1 MATKRLLSLALAL
14 LLAISLPLSVA
25 AQEYDLVNGDITV
38 SADDSGQY
46 VSQGDIQ
53 NELQTSDTVIS
64 SSSTTDNT
72 ITISTSDGAEA
83 DITIKDLDVST
94 NGETAIDVG
103 SSNATIHVEGKNHID
118 SGTTTS
124 DESLIHVSDGS
135 LNLTSETGGKLELTN
150 QESNGAVIGSDKD
163 EEFSGSITVD
173 GDIDLS
179 AGASLGMGDG
189 AAIGSGAGGDFT
201 GDVTIAGEANV
212 DAIAQDDGAGIGS
225 GSKGEMSGSI
235 TIGSN
240 ADVTAISGNDGA
252 GIGSGDKGE
261 MSGSVEIL
269 DSAAVSAG
277 SADEGAGIGSGYDGD
292 MSETGTV
299 TIRGDANVTAISGDD
314 GAGIGSGSD
323 ANMAGTIEI
332 LDNAIV
338 NAGSDDYGA
347 GIGSGLRGEMSG
359 DITIGGSAQVT
370 ASGDHESAGIG
381 AGAWS
386 DAGDGDGMTGTIMI
400 RDNAQVTANAGREGS
415 AAIGGED
422 DSDMKGIIAILGNAQ
437 VTTGVVNELKAEVKS
452 DGSVSLTVTPKD
464 NEVGNIGGQQN
475 GHSDSN
481 GRFIFSSGVTVNGV
495 KGGDTDGL
503 NDFVNLYQDGE
514 GSNYINLEVSVDE
527 NGAFSAEVK
536 DGTASVRNILYN
548 RSLSVPTEP
557 GHYLVECRIRITGVG
572 IDPDEGPMTVRLKI
586 GELIIPEKEPEKEP
600 EENPPEEPKPEEPK
614 PVGPTQPEKPAAQAS
629 SAALY
634 RVSDQ
639 NGKDVPIHAEKSG
652 TVYTITTAEGQA
664 TLTGNL
670 YGLKV
675 LRSWGVEELVFQAPE
690 GTFTF
695 LLDDLL
701 SRGTDFQCYSLT
713 HDGSAVS
720 FTLDGESIAD
730 ILK

>member
-46 VSQGDIQ
+46 VSQGDTQ

-72 ITISTSDGAEA
+72 ITISTSEGAEA

-103 SSNATIHVEGKNHID
+103 SSNATIHVEGENHID
-118 SGTTTS
+118 SGTTQS
-124 DESLIHVSDGS
+124 DASLIHVSDGS
-135 LNLTSETGGKLELTN
+135 LNLTSETGGELELIN
-150 QESNGAVIGSDKD
+150 QESDGAVIGSDKE
-163 EEFSGSITVD
+163 EEFSGSITID

-179 AGASLGMGDG
+179 AGASLGIGNG
-189 AAIGSGAGGDFT
+189 AAIGSGADGDFT

-235 TIGSN
+235 TI
-240 ADVTAISGNDGA
+240 A
-252 GIGSGDKGE
+252 GDAN
-261 MSGSVEIL
+261 V
-269 DSAAVSAG
+269 AAA

-292 MSETGTV
+292 MSETGSI

-338 NAGSDDYGA
+338 NAGSDDHGA

-386 DAGDGDGMTGTIMI
+386 DDGDGDGMTGTIMI
-400 RDNAQVTANAGREGS
+400 RDNAQVTANAGRESS
-415 AAIGGED
+415 AAIGGEN

-437 VTTGVVNELKAEVKS
+437 VTTGVVNELKAEIDSNGKVA
-452 DGSVSLTVTPKD
+452 LTVTPK
-464 NEVGNIGGQQN
+464 EGEIGNIGGQQN
-475 GHSDSN
+475 GHNAPN

-503 NDFVNLYQDGE
+503 NEFVNLYQDGE

-586 GELIIPEKEPEKEP
+586 GELIIPEKEPEG
-600 EENPPEEPKPEEPK
+600 NPPEEPKPEEPK
-614 PVGPTQPEKPAAQAS
+614 PVGPTQPEKPTAQAS

-639 NGKDVPIHAEKSG
+639 NGKDVPIHAEKRG
-652 TVYTITTAEGQA
+652 TVYTIIAAEAQA

-675 LRSWGVEELVFQAPE
+675 LRSWGVEELVFQTPE

-701 SRGTDFQCYSLT
+701 SRGTDFQCYSLA

-720 FTLDGESIAD
+720 FTLDGGSIAD

>member
-46 VSQGDIQ
+46 VSQGDTQ

-72 ITISTSDGAEA
+72 ITISTSEGAEA

-103 SSNATIHVEGKNHID
+103 SSNATIHVEGENHID
-118 SGTTTS
+118 SGTTQS
-124 DESLIHVSDGS
+124 DASLIHVSDGS
-135 LNLTSETGGKLELTN
+135 LNLTSETGGELELTN
-150 QESNGAVIGSDKD
+150 QESDGAVIGSDKD
-163 EEFSGSITVD
+163 EEFSGSITID

-179 AGASLGMGDG
+179 AGASLGIGNG
-189 AAIGSGAGGDFT
+189 AAIGSGADGDFT

-225 GSKGEMSGSI
+225 GARGEMSGSI
-235 TIGSN
+235 TI
-240 ADVTAISGNDGA
+240 A
-252 GIGSGDKGE
+252 GDAN
-261 MSGSVEIL
+261 V
-269 DSAAVSAG
+269 AAA
-277 SADEGAGIGSGYDGD
+277 SADEGAGIGSGKGGEL
-292 MSETGTV
+292 SETGTV
-299 TIRGDANVTAISGDD
+299 TIRGDANVTAISGND
-314 GAGIGSGSD
+314 GAGIGSGQDNS
-323 ANMAGTIEI
+323 MSGTIEI

-338 NAGSDDYGA
+338 NAGSDDYGS
-347 GIGSGLRGEMSG
+347 GIGSGYRGEMSG
-359 DITIGGSAQVT
+359 SITIGGNAQVT

-381 AGAWS
+381 AGARS
-386 DAGDGDGMTGTIMI
+386 INGSSGGMTGTIMI
-400 RDNAQVTANAGREGS
+400 RDNAQVTANAGRMGS

-437 VTTGVVNELKAEVKS
+437 VTTGVVNELKAEIDSNGKVA
-452 DGSVSLTVTPKD
+452 LTVTPK
-464 NEVGNIGGQQN
+464 EGEIGSIGGQQN
-475 GHSDSN
+475 GHNAPN

-503 NDFVNLYQDGE
+503 NKFVNLYQDGE

-527 NGAFSAEVK
+527 NGAFSAKVK

-586 GELIIPEKEPEKEP
+586 GELIIPEKEPE
-600 EENPPEEPKPEEPK
+600 ENPPEEPKPEEPK
-614 PVGPTQPEKPAAQAS
+614 PVGPTQPEKPTAQAS

-639 NGKDVPIHAEKSG
+639 NGKDVPIHAEKRG
-652 TVYTITTAEGQA
+652 TVYTIIAAEAQA

-675 LRSWGVEELVFQAPE
+675 LRSWGVEELVFQTPE

-701 SRGTDFQCYSLT
+701 SRGTDFQCYSLA

>member
-25 AQEYDLVNGDITV
+25 AQEYDLAQGDITV

-72 ITISTSDGAEA
+72 ITISTSEGAEA

-103 SSNATIHVEGKNHID
+103 SSNATIHVEGENHID
-118 SGTTTS
+118 SGTTQS
-124 DESLIHVSDGS
+124 DASLIHVSDGS
-135 LNLTSETGGKLELTN
+135 LNLTSETGGELELTN
-150 QESNGAVIGSDKD
+150 QESDGAVIGSDKE
-163 EEFSGSITVD
+163 EEFSGSITID

-179 AGASLGMGDG
+179 AGASLGIGNG
-189 AAIGSGAGGDFT
+189 AAIGSGADGDFT
-201 GDVTIAGEANV
+201 GGVTIADEANV

-225 GSKGEMSGSI
+225 GARGEMSGSI
-235 TIGSN
+235 TI
-240 ADVTAISGNDGA
+240 A
-252 GIGSGDKGE
+252 GDAN
-261 MSGSVEIL
+261 V
-269 DSAAVSAG
+269 AAA
-277 SADEGAGIGSGYDGD
+277 SADEGAGIGSGKGGEL
-292 MSETGTV
+292 SETGTV
-299 TIRGDANVTAISGDD
+299 TIRGDANVTAISGND
-314 GAGIGSGSD
+314 GAGIGSGQDNS
-323 ANMAGTIEI
+323 MSGTIEI

-338 NAGSDDYGA
+338 NAGSDDYGS
-347 GIGSGLRGEMSG
+347 GIGSGYRGEMSG
-359 DITIGGSAQVT
+359 SITIGGNAQVT

-381 AGAWS
+381 AGARS
-386 DAGDGDGMTGTIMI
+386 INGSSGGMTGTIMI
-400 RDNAQVTANAGREGS
+400 RDNAQVTANAGRMGS

-437 VTTGVVNELKAEVKS
+437 VTTGVVNELKAEIDSNGKVA
-452 DGSVSLTVTPKD
+452 LTVTPK
-464 NEVGNIGGQQN
+464 EGEIGNIGGQQN
-475 GHSDSN
+475 GHNAPN

-503 NDFVNLYQDGE
+503 NKFVNLYQDGE

-527 NGAFSAEVK
+527 NGGFSAEVK

-586 GELIIPEKEPEKEP
+586 GELIIPEKEPE
-600 EENPPEEPKPEEPK
+600 ENPPEEPKPEEPK
-614 PVGPTQPEKPAAQAS
+614 PVGPTQPEKPTAQAS

-639 NGKDVPIHAEKSG
+639 NGKDVPIHAEKRG
-652 TVYTITTAEGQA
+652 TVYTIIAAEAQA

-675 LRSWGVEELVFQAPE
+675 LRSWGVEELVFQTPE

-701 SRGTDFQCYSLT
+701 SRGTDFQRYSLT

>member
-25 AQEYDLVNGDITV
+25 AQEYDLAQGDITV

-46 VSQGDIQ
+46 VSQGDTQ

-72 ITISTSDGAEA
+72 ITISTSEGAEA
-83 DITIKDLDVST
+83 DITIENLDVST

-103 SSNATIHVEGKNHID
+103 SSNATIHVEGENHID
-118 SGTTTS
+118 SGTTQS
-124 DESLIHVSDGS
+124 DASLIHVSDGS
-135 LNLTSETGGKLELTN
+135 LNLTSETGGELELIN
-150 QESNGAVIGSDKD
+150 QESDGAVIGSDKD
-163 EEFSGSITVD
+163 EEFSGSITID

-179 AGASLGMGDG
+179 AGASLGIGDG

-225 GSKGEMSGSI
+225 GARGEMFGRI

-261 MSGSVEIL
+261 MSGTVEIL

-277 SADEGAGIGSGYDGD
+277 SADEGAGIGSGKGGEL
-292 MSETGTV
+292 SETGTI
-299 TIRGDANVTAISGDD
+299 TIRGDANVTAISGND
-314 GAGIGSGSD
+314 GAGIGSGQDNS
-323 ANMAGTIEI
+323 MSGTIEI

-338 NAGSDDYGA
+338 NAGSDDYGS
-347 GIGSGLRGEMSG
+347 GIGSGYRGEMSG
-359 DITIGGSAQVT
+359 SITIGGNAQVT

-381 AGAWS
+381 AGAQS
-386 DAGDGDGMTGTIMI
+386 INGSSGGMTGTIMI
-400 RDNAQVTANAGREGS
+400 RDNAQVTANAGRKGS
-415 AAIGGED
+415 AAIGGEN

-437 VTTGVVNELKAEVKS
+437 VTTGVVNELKAEIDSNGKVA
-452 DGSVSLTVTPKD
+452 LTVTPK
-464 NEVGNIGGQQN
+464 EGEIGSIGGQQN
-475 GHSDSN
+475 GHNAPN

-503 NDFVNLYQDGE
+503 NEFVNLYQDGE

-557 GHYLVECRIRITGVG
+557 GHYPVECRIRITGVG

-586 GELIIPEKEPEKEP
+586 GELIIPEKEPE
-600 EENPPEEPKPEEPK
+600 ENPPEEPKPEEPK
-614 PVGPTQPEKPAAQAS
+614 PVGPTQPEKPTAQAS

-652 TVYTITTAEGQA
+652 TVYTIIAAEAQA

-675 LRSWGVEELVFQAPE
+675 LRSWGVEELVFQTPE

-701 SRGTDFQCYSLT
+701 SRGTDFQCYSLA

-720 FTLDGESIAD
+720 FTLDGGSIAD

>member
-25 AQEYDLVNGDITV
+25 AQEYDLAQGDITV
-38 SADDSGQY
+38 SANDSGQY
-46 VSQGDIQ
+46 VSQGDTQ

-72 ITISTSDGAEA
+72 ITISTSEGAEA

-103 SSNATIHVEGKNHID
+103 SSNATIHVEGENHID
-118 SGTTTS
+118 SGTTQS
-124 DESLIHVSDGS
+124 DASLIHVSDGS
-135 LNLTSETGGKLELTN
+135 LNLTSETGGELELIN
-150 QESNGAVIGSDKD
+150 QESDGAVIGSDKE
-163 EEFSGSITVD
+163 EEFSGSITID

-179 AGASLGMGDG
+179 AGASLGIGDG

-235 TIGSN
+235 TI
-240 ADVTAISGNDGA
+240 A
-252 GIGSGDKGE
+252 GDAN
-261 MSGSVEIL
+261 V
-269 DSAAVSAG
+269 AAA
-277 SADEGAGIGSGYDGD
+277 SADEGAGIGSGKGGEL
-292 MSETGTV
+292 SETGTV
-299 TIRGDANVTAISGDD
+299 TIRGDANVTAISGND
-314 GAGIGSGSD
+314 GAGIGSGQDNS
-323 ANMAGTIEI
+323 MSGTIEI

-338 NAGSDDYGA
+338 NAGSDDYGS
-347 GIGSGLRGEMSG
+347 GIGSGYRGEMSG
-359 DITIGGSAQVT
+359 SITIGGNAQVT

-381 AGAWS
+381 AGARS
-386 DAGDGDGMTGTIMI
+386 INGSSGGMTGTIMI
-400 RDNAQVTANAGREGS
+400 RDNAQVTANAGRKGS

-437 VTTGVVNELKAEVKS
+437 VTTGVVNELKAEIDSNGKVA
-452 DGSVSLTVTPKD
+452 LTVTPK
-464 NEVGNIGGQQN
+464 EGEIGNIGGQQN
-475 GHSDSN
+475 GHNAPN

-503 NDFVNLYQDGE
+503 NKFVNLYQDGE

-527 NGAFSAEVK
+527 NGGFSAEVK

-614 PVGPTQPEKPAAQAS
+614 PVGPTQPEKPTAQAS

-639 NGKDVPIHAEKSG
+639 NGKNVPIHAEKRG
-652 TVYTITTAEGQA
+652 TVYTIIAAEAQA

-675 LRSWGVEELVFQAPE
+675 LRSWGVKELVFQTPE

-713 HDGSAVS
+713 HDGSEIR

>member
-25 AQEYDLVNGDITV
+25 AQEYDLAQGDITV

-46 VSQGDIQ
+46 VSQGDTQ

-72 ITISTSDGAEA
+72 ITISTSEGAEA

-118 SGTTTS
+118 SGTTQS
-124 DESLIHVSDGS
+124 DASLIHVSDGS
-135 LNLTSETGGKLELTN
+135 LNLTSETGGELELTN
-150 QESNGAVIGSDKD
+150 QESDGAVIGSDKD
-163 EEFSGSITVD
+163 EEFSGSITID

-179 AGASLGMGDG
+179 AGASLGIGNG
-189 AAIGSGAGGDFT
+189 AAIGSGADGDFT

-225 GSKGEMSGSI
+225 GARGEMSGSI
-235 TIGSN
+235 TI
-240 ADVTAISGNDGA
+240 A
-252 GIGSGDKGE
+252 GDAN
-261 MSGSVEIL
+261 V
-269 DSAAVSAG
+269 AAA
-277 SADEGAGIGSGYDGD
+277 SADEGAGIGSGKGGEL
-292 MSETGTV
+292 SETGTV
-299 TIRGDANVTAISGDD
+299 TIRGDANVTAISGND
-314 GAGIGSGSD
+314 GAGIGSGQDNS
-323 ANMAGTIEI
+323 MSGTIEI

-338 NAGSDDYGA
+338 NAGSDDYGS
-347 GIGSGLRGEMSG
+347 GIGSGYRGEMSG
-359 DITIGGSAQVT
+359 SITIGGNAQVT

-381 AGAWS
+381 AGAQS
-386 DAGDGDGMTGTIMI
+386 INGSSGGMTGTIMI
-400 RDNAQVTANAGREGS
+400 RDNAQVTANAGRKGS

-437 VTTGVVNELKAEVKS
+437 VTTGVVNELKAEIDSNGKVA
-452 DGSVSLTVTPKD
+452 LTVTPK
-464 NEVGNIGGQQN
+464 EGEIGNIGGQQN
-475 GHSDSN
+475 GHNAPN

-495 KGGDTDGL
+495 KGDDTDGL
-503 NDFVNLYQDGE
+503 NKFVNLYQDGE

-557 GHYLVECRIRITGVG
+557 GHYPVECRIRITGVG

-600 EENPPEEPKPEEPK
+600 EENPPEEPKPEEP
-614 PVGPTQPEKPAAQAS
+614 TAQAS

-652 TVYTITTAEGQA
+652 TVYTIIAAEAQA

-675 LRSWGVEELVFQAPE
+675 LRSWGVEELVFQTPE

-701 SRGTDFQCYSLT
+701 SRGTDFQRYSLT

>member
-46 VSQGDIQ
+46 VSQGDTQ

-64 SSSTTDNT
+64 SSSPTDNT
-72 ITISTSDGAEA
+72 ITISTSEGAEA

-103 SSNATIHVEGKNHID
+103 SSNATIHVEGENHID
-118 SGTTTS
+118 SGTTQS
-124 DESLIHVSDGS
+124 DASLIHVSDGS
-135 LNLTSETGGKLELTN
+135 LNLTSETGGELELIN
-150 QESNGAVIGSDKD
+150 QESDGAVIGSDKD
-163 EEFSGSITVD
+163 EEFSGSITID

-179 AGASLGMGDG
+179 AGASLGIGNG
-189 AAIGSGAGGDFT
+189 AAIGSGADGDFT

-225 GSKGEMSGSI
+225 GARGEMSGSI
-235 TIGSN
+235 TI
-240 ADVTAISGNDGA
+240 A
-252 GIGSGDKGE
+252 GDAN
-261 MSGSVEIL
+261 V
-269 DSAAVSAG
+269 AAA
-277 SADEGAGIGSGYDGD
+277 SADEGAGIGSGKGGEL
-292 MSETGTV
+292 SETGTV
-299 TIRGDANVTAISGDD
+299 TIRGDANVTAISGND
-314 GAGIGSGSD
+314 GAGIGSGQDNS
-323 ANMAGTIEI
+323 MSGTIEI

-338 NAGSDDYGA
+338 NAGSDDYGS
-347 GIGSGLRGEMSG
+347 GIGSGYRGEMSG
-359 DITIGGSAQVT
+359 SITIGGNAQVT

-381 AGAWS
+381 AGAQS
-386 DAGDGDGMTGTIMI
+386 INGSSGGMTGTIMI
-400 RDNAQVTANAGREGS
+400 RDNAQVTANAGRKGS
-415 AAIGGED
+415 AAIGGEN
-422 DSDMKGIIAILGNAQ
+422 DSDMKGIIAILGNAR
-437 VTTGVVNELKAEVKS
+437 VTTGVVNELKAEIDSNGKVA
-452 DGSVSLTVTPKD
+452 LTVTPK
-464 NEVGNIGGQQN
+464 EGEIGNIGGQQN
-475 GHSDSN
+475 GHNAPN

-503 NDFVNLYQDGE
+503 NKFVNLYQDGE

-548 RSLSVPTEP
+548 RSLSVPTKP

-586 GELIIPEKEPEKEP
+586 GELIIPEKEPE
-600 EENPPEEPKPEEPK
+600 ENPPEEPKPEEPK
-614 PVGPTQPEKPAAQAS
+614 PVGPTQPEKPTAQAS

-634 RVSDQ
+634 RVTNQ

-652 TVYTITTAEGQA
+652 TVYTIIAAEAQA

-670 YGLKV
+670 YGLKI
-675 LRSWGVEELVFQAPE
+675 LRSWGVEELVFQTPE

-701 SRGTDFQCYSLT
+701 SRGTDFQCYSLA

>member
-46 VSQGDIQ
+46 VSQGDTQ

-72 ITISTSDGAEA
+72 ITISTSEGAEA

-103 SSNATIHVEGKNHID
+103 SSSATIHVEGENHID
-118 SGTTTS
+118 SGTTQS
-124 DESLIHVSDGS
+124 DASLIHVSDGS
-135 LNLTSETGGKLELTN
+135 LNLTSETGGELELTN
-150 QESNGAVIGSDKD
+150 QESDGAVIGSDKE
-163 EEFSGSITVD
+163 EEFSGSITID

-179 AGASLGMGDG
+179 AGASLGIGDG
-189 AAIGSGAGGDFT
+189 AAIGSGTGGDFT

-225 GSKGEMSGSI
+225 GSMGEMSGSI
-235 TIGSN
+235 TI
-240 ADVTAISGNDGA
+240 A
-252 GIGSGDKGE
+252 GDAN
-261 MSGSVEIL
+261 V
-269 DSAAVSAG
+269 AAA
-277 SADEGAGIGSGYDGD
+277 SADEGAGIGSGKGGEL
-292 MSETGTV
+292 SETGTV
-299 TIRGDANVTAISGDD
+299 TIRGDANVTAISGND
-314 GAGIGSGSD
+314 GAGIGSGQDNS
-323 ANMAGTIEI
+323 MSGTIEI

-338 NAGSDDYGA
+338 NAGSDDYGS
-347 GIGSGLRGEMSG
+347 GIGSGYRGEMSG
-359 DITIGGSAQVT
+359 SITIGGNAQVT

-381 AGAWS
+381 AGAQS
-386 DAGDGDGMTGTIMI
+386 INGSSGGMTGTIMI
-400 RDNAQVTANAGREGS
+400 RDNAQVTANAGRKGS

-422 DSDMKGIIAILGNAQ
+422 DSDMKGIIAILGNAR
-437 VTTGVVNELKAEVKS
+437 VTTGVVNELKAEIDSNGKVA
-452 DGSVSLTVTPKD
+452 LTVTPK
-464 NEVGNIGGQQN
+464 EGEIGNIGGQQN
-475 GHSDSN
+475 GHNASN

-495 KGGDTDGL
+495 KGDDMDGL
-503 NDFVNLYQDGE
+503 NKFVNLYQDGE

-557 GHYLVECRIRITGVG
+557 GHYPVECRIRITGVG

-586 GELIIPEKEPEKEP
+586 GELIIPEKEPE
-600 EENPPEEPKPEEPK
+600 ENPPEEPKPEEPK
-614 PVGPTQPEKPAAQAS
+614 PVGPTQPEKPTAQAS

-639 NGKDVPIHAEKSG
+639 NGKDVPIHAEKRG
-652 TVYTITTAEGQA
+652 TVYTIIAAEAQA

-675 LRSWGVEELVFQAPE
+675 LRSWGVDELVFQTPE

-701 SRGTDFQCYSLT
+701 SRGTDFQWYSLA
-713 HDGSAVS
+713 HGGSGVS
-720 FTLDGESIAD
+720 FTLDGGSIAD

>member
-38 SADDSGQY
+38 SANDSGQY
-46 VSQGDIQ
+46 VSQGDTQ

-72 ITISTSDGAEA
+72 ITISTSEGAEA

-103 SSNATIHVEGKNHID
+103 SSNATIHVEGENHID
-118 SGTTTS
+118 SGTTQS
-124 DESLIHVSDGS
+124 DASLIHVSDGS
-135 LNLTSETGGKLELTN
+135 LNLTSETGGELELTN
-150 QESNGAVIGSDKD
+150 QESDGAVIGSDKE
-163 EEFSGSITVD
+163 EEFSGSITID

-179 AGASLGMGDG
+179 AGASLGIGNG
-189 AAIGSGAGGDFT
+189 AAIGSGADGDFT
-201 GDVTIAGEANV
+201 GDVIIAGEANV

-225 GSKGEMSGSI
+225 GARGEMSGSI
-235 TIGSN
+235 TI
-240 ADVTAISGNDGA
+240 A
-252 GIGSGDKGE
+252 GDAN
-261 MSGSVEIL
+261 V
-269 DSAAVSAG
+269 AAA
-277 SADEGAGIGSGYDGD
+277 SADEGAGIGSGKGGEL
-292 MSETGTV
+292 SETGTV
-299 TIRGDANVTAISGDD
+299 TIRGDANVTAISGND
-314 GAGIGSGSD
+314 GAGIGSGQDNS
-323 ANMAGTIEI
+323 MSGTIEI

-338 NAGSDDYGA
+338 NAGSDDYGS
-347 GIGSGLRGEMSG
+347 GIGSGYRGEMSG
-359 DITIGGSAQVT
+359 SITIGGNAQVT

-381 AGAWS
+381 AGAQS
-386 DAGDGDGMTGTIMI
+386 INGSSGGMTGTIMI
-400 RDNAQVTANAGREGS
+400 RDNAQVTANAGRMGS

-437 VTTGVVNELKAEVKS
+437 VTTGVVNELKAEIDSNGKVA
-452 DGSVSLTVTPKD
+452 LTVTPK
-464 NEVGNIGGQQN
+464 EGEIGNIGGQQN
-475 GHSDSN
+475 GHNAPN

-503 NDFVNLYQDGE
+503 NEFVNLYQDGE

-586 GELIIPEKEPEKEP
+586 GELIIPEKEPE
-600 EENPPEEPKPEEPK
+600 ENPPEEPKPEEPK
-614 PVGPTQPEKPAAQAS
+614 PVGPTQPEKPTAQAS
-629 SAALY
+629 STALY

-639 NGKDVPIHAEKSG
+639 NGKDVPIHAEKRG
-652 TVYTITTAEGQA
+652 TVYTIIAAEAQA

-675 LRSWGVEELVFQAPE
+675 LRSWGVEELVFQTPE

>member
-25 AQEYDLVNGDITV
+25 AQEYDLAQGDITV

-46 VSQGDIQ
+46 VSQGDTQ

-72 ITISTSDGAEA
+72 ITISTSEGAEA

-103 SSNATIHVEGKNHID
+103 SSKATIHVEGENHID
-118 SGTTTS
+118 SGTTQS
-124 DESLIHVSDGS
+124 GASLIHVSDGS
-135 LNLTSETGGKLELTN
+135 LNLTSETGGELELTN
-150 QESNGAVIGSDKD
+150 QESDGAVIGSDKE
-163 EEFSGSITVD
+163 EEFSGSITID

-179 AGASLGMGDG
+179 AGASLGIGNG
-189 AAIGSGAGGDFT
+189 AAIGSGADGDFT
-201 GDVTIAGEANV
+201 GNVTIAGEANV

-225 GSKGEMSGSI
+225 GARGEMSGSI

-240 ADVTAISGNDGA
+240 ADVTAISGEDGA

-261 MSGSVEIL
+261 MSGTVEIL

-277 SADEGAGIGSGYDGD
+277 SADEGAGIGSGKGGEL
-292 MSETGTV
+292 SETGTV
-299 TIRGDANVTAISGDD
+299 TIRGDANVTAISGND
-314 GAGIGSGSD
+314 GAGIGSGQDNS
-323 ANMAGTIEI
+323 MSGTIEI

-338 NAGSDDYGA
+338 NAGSDDYGS
-347 GIGSGLRGEMSG
+347 GIGSGYRGEMSG
-359 DITIGGSAQVT
+359 SITIGGNAQVT

-381 AGAWS
+381 AGAQS
-386 DAGDGDGMTGTIMI
+386 INGSSGGMTGAIMI
-400 RDNAQVTANAGREGS
+400 RDNAQVTANAGRKGS

-437 VTTGVVNELKAEVKS
+437 VTTGVVNELKAEIDSNGKVA
-452 DGSVSLTVTPKD
+452 LTVTPK
-464 NEVGNIGGQQN
+464 EGEIGNIGGQQN
-475 GHSDSN
+475 GHNAPN

-503 NDFVNLYQDGE
+503 NKFVNLYQDGE

-527 NGAFSAEVK
+527 NGGFSAEVK

-586 GELIIPEKEPEKEP
+586 GELIIPEKEPE
-600 EENPPEEPKPEEPK
+600 ENPPEEPKPEEPK

-639 NGKDVPIHAEKSG
+639 KGKDVPIHAEKRG
-652 TVYTITTAEGQA
+652 TVYTIIAAEAQA

-675 LRSWGVEELVFQAPE
+675 LRSWGVEELVFQTPE

>member
-46 VSQGDIQ
+46 VSQGDTQ

-64 SSSTTDNT
+64 SSSTTDNI
-72 ITISTSDGAEA
+72 ITISTSEGAEA

-103 SSNATIHVEGKNHID
+103 SSNATIHVEGENHID
-118 SGTTTS
+118 SGTTQS
-124 DESLIHVSDGS
+124 DASLIHVSDGS
-135 LNLTSETGGKLELTN
+135 LNLTSETGGELELIN
-150 QESNGAVIGSDKD
+150 QESDGAVIGSDKE
-163 EEFSGSITVD
+163 EEFSGSITID

-179 AGASLGMGDG
+179 AGASLGIGNG
-189 AAIGSGAGGDFT
+189 AAIGSGADGDFT

-225 GSKGEMSGSI
+225 GARGEMSGSI
-235 TIGSN
+235 TIAGDANVAAASADEGAGIGSGKGGELSETGIVTIRGDAN
-240 ADVTAISGNDGA
+240 VTAISGNDGA
-252 GIGSGDKGE
+252 GIGSGQDNS
-261 MSGSVEIL
+261 MS
-269 DSAAVSAG
+269 
-277 SADEGAGIGSGYDGD
+277 
-292 MSETGTV
+292 
-299 TIRGDANVTAISGDD
+299 
-314 GAGIGSGSD
+314 
-323 ANMAGTIEI
+323 GTIEI

-338 NAGSDDYGA
+338 NAGSDDYGS
-347 GIGSGLRGEMSG
+347 GIGSGYRGEMSG
-359 DITIGGSAQVT
+359 SITIGGNAQVT

-381 AGAWS
+381 AGAQS
-386 DAGDGDGMTGTIMI
+386 INGSSGGMTGTIMI
-400 RDNAQVTANAGREGS
+400 RDNAQVTANAGRKGS

-437 VTTGVVNELKAEVKS
+437 VTTGVVNELKAEIDSNGKVA
-452 DGSVSLTVTPKD
+452 LTVTP
-464 NEVGNIGGQQN
+464 EEGEIGNIGGQQN
-475 GHSDSN
+475 GHNAPN

-503 NDFVNLYQDGE
+503 NKFVNLYQDGE

-527 NGAFSAEVK
+527 NGGFSAEVK

-586 GELIIPEKEPEKEP
+586 GELIIPEKEPE
-600 EENPPEEPKPEEPK
+600 ENPPEEPKPEEPK
-614 PVGPTQPEKPAAQAS
+614 PVGPTQPEKPTAQAS

-639 NGKDVPIHAEKSG
+639 NGKDVPIHAEKRG
-652 TVYTITTAEGQA
+652 TVYTIIAAEAQA

-675 LRSWGVEELVFQAPE
+675 LRSWGVDELVFQTPE

-701 SRGTDFQCYSLT
+701 SRGTDFQCYSLA

-720 FTLDGESIAD
+720 FTLDGGSIAD

>member
-46 VSQGDIQ
+46 VSQGDTQ
-53 NELQTSDTVIS
+53 NELQTSGTVIS

-72 ITISTSDGAEA
+72 ITISTSEGAEA

-103 SSNATIHVEGKNHID
+103 SSNATIHVEGENHID
-118 SGTTTS
+118 SGTTQS
-124 DESLIHVSDGS
+124 DASLIHVSDGS
-135 LNLTSETGGKLELTN
+135 LNLTSETGGELELIN
-150 QESNGAVIGSDKD
+150 QESDGAVIGSDKD
-163 EEFSGSITVD
+163 EEFSGSITID

-179 AGASLGMGDG
+179 AGASLGIGNG
-189 AAIGSGAGGDFT
+189 AAIGSGADGDFT
-201 GDVTIAGEANV
+201 GGVTIAGEANV

-225 GSKGEMSGSI
+225 GSMGEMSGSI
-235 TIGSN
+235 TI
-240 ADVTAISGNDGA
+240 A
-252 GIGSGDKGE
+252 GDAN
-261 MSGSVEIL
+261 V
-269 DSAAVSAG
+269 AAA
-277 SADEGAGIGSGYDGD
+277 SADEGAGIGSGKGGEL
-292 MSETGTV
+292 SETGTV
-299 TIRGDANVTAISGDD
+299 TIRGDANVTAISGND
-314 GAGIGSGSD
+314 GAGIGSGQDNS
-323 ANMAGTIEI
+323 MSGTIEI

-338 NAGSDDYGA
+338 NAGSDDYGS
-347 GIGSGLRGEMSG
+347 GIGSGYRGEMSG
-359 DITIGGSAQVT
+359 SITIGGNAQVT

-381 AGAWS
+381 AGAQS
-386 DAGDGDGMTGTIMI
+386 NNGSGGGMTGTIMI
-400 RDNAQVTANAGREGS
+400 RDNAKVTANAGREGS
-415 AAIGGED
+415 AAIGGEN
-422 DSDMKGIIAILGNAQ
+422 DSDMKGIIAILGNAR
-437 VTTGVVNELKAEVKS
+437 VTTGVVNELKAEIDSNGKVA
-452 DGSVSLTVTPKD
+452 LTVTPK
-464 NEVGNIGGQQN
+464 EGEIGNIGGQQN
-475 GHSDSN
+475 GHNAPN

-503 NDFVNLYQDGE
+503 NKFVNLYQDGE

-586 GELIIPEKEPEKEP
+586 GELIIPEKEPE
-600 EENPPEEPKPEEPK
+600 ENPPEEPKPEESK
-614 PVGPTQPEKPAAQAS
+614 PVGPTQPEKPTAQVS

-634 RVSDQ
+634 RVTNQ
-639 NGKDVPIHAEKSG
+639 NGKDVPIHAEKRG
-652 TVYTITTAEGQA
+652 TVYTIIAAEAQA

-675 LRSWGVEELVFQAPE
+675 LRSWGVEELVFQTPE

>member
-46 VSQGDIQ
+46 VSQGDTQ
-53 NELQTSDTVIS
+53 NELQTSGTVIS

-72 ITISTSDGAEA
+72 ITISTSEGAEA

-103 SSNATIHVEGKNHID
+103 SSNATIHVEGENHID
-118 SGTTTS
+118 SGTTQS
-124 DESLIHVSDGS
+124 DASLIHVSDGS
-135 LNLTSETGGKLELTN
+135 LNLTSETGGELELIN
-150 QESNGAVIGSDKD
+150 QESDGAVIGSDKD
-163 EEFSGSITVD
+163 EEFSGSITID

-179 AGASLGMGDG
+179 AGASLGIGNG
-189 AAIGSGAGGDFT
+189 AAIGSGADGDFT
-201 GDVTIAGEANV
+201 GGVTIAGEANV

-225 GSKGEMSGSI
+225 GARGEMSGSI
-235 TIGSN
+235 TI
-240 ADVTAISGNDGA
+240 A
-252 GIGSGDKGE
+252 GDAN
-261 MSGSVEIL
+261 V
-269 DSAAVSAG
+269 AAA
-277 SADEGAGIGSGYDGD
+277 SADEGAGIGSGKGGEL
-292 MSETGTV
+292 SETGTV
-299 TIRGDANVTAISGDD
+299 TIRGDANVTAISGND
-314 GAGIGSGSD
+314 GAGIGSGQDNS
-323 ANMAGTIEI
+323 MSGTIEI

-338 NAGSDDYGA
+338 NAGSDDYGS
-347 GIGSGLRGEMSG
+347 GIGSGYRGEMSG
-359 DITIGGSAQVT
+359 SITIGGNAQVT

-381 AGAWS
+381 AGARS
-386 DAGDGDGMTGTIMI
+386 INGSSGGMTGTIMI
-400 RDNAQVTANAGREGS
+400 RDNAQVTANAGRMGS

-437 VTTGVVNELKAEVKS
+437 VTTGVVNELKAEIDSNGKVA
-452 DGSVSLTVTPKD
+452 LTVTPK
-464 NEVGNIGGQQN
+464 EGEIGNIGGQQN
-475 GHSDSN
+475 GHNAPN

-503 NDFVNLYQDGE
+503 NKFVNLYQDGE

-527 NGAFSAEVK
+527 NGGFSAEVK

-586 GELIIPEKEPEKEP
+586 GELIIPEKEPE
-600 EENPPEEPKPEEPK
+600 ENPPEEPKPEEPK
-614 PVGPTQPEKPAAQAS
+614 PVGPTQPEKPTAQAS

-639 NGKDVPIHAEKSG
+639 NGKDVPIHAEKRG
-652 TVYTITTAEGQA
+652 TVYTIIAAEAQA

-675 LRSWGVEELVFQAPE
+675 LRSWGVEELVFQTPE

-701 SRGTDFQCYSLT
+701 SRGTDFQRYSLT

>member
-46 VSQGDIQ
+46 VSQGDTQ

-72 ITISTSDGAEA
+72 ITISTSEGAEA

-103 SSNATIHVEGKNHID
+103 SSNATIHVEGENHID
-118 SGTTTS
+118 SGTTQS
-124 DESLIHVSDGS
+124 DASLIHVSDGS
-135 LNLTSETGGKLELTN
+135 LNLTSETGGELELIN
-150 QESNGAVIGSDKD
+150 QESDGAVIGSDKD
-163 EEFSGSITVD
+163 EEFSGSITID

-179 AGASLGMGDG
+179 AGASLGIGNG
-189 AAIGSGAGGDFT
+189 AAIGSGADGDFT

-235 TIGSN
+235 TI
-240 ADVTAISGNDGA
+240 A
-252 GIGSGDKGE
+252 GDAN
-261 MSGSVEIL
+261 V
-269 DSAAVSAG
+269 AAA

-292 MSETGTV
+292 MSETGSI

-332 LDNAIV
+332 LDNAAV
-338 NAGSDDYGA
+338 NAGSDDHGA

-386 DAGDGDGMTGTIMI
+386 DNGDGDGMTGTIMI
-400 RDNAQVTANAGREGS
+400 RDNAQVTANAGRESS

-422 DSDMKGIIAILGNAQ
+422 DSDMKGVIAILGNAR
-437 VTTGVVNELKAEVKS
+437 VTTGVVNELKAEIDSNGKVA
-452 DGSVSLTVTPKD
+452 LTVTPK
-464 NEVGNIGGQQN
+464 EGEIGNIGGQQN
-475 GHSDSN
+475 GHNAPN

-495 KGGDTDGL
+495 KGDDTDGL
-503 NDFVNLYQDGE
+503 NKFVNLYQDGE

-586 GELIIPEKEPEKEP
+586 GELIIPEKEPE
-600 EENPPEEPKPEEPK
+600 ENPPEEPKPEEPK
-614 PVGPTQPEKPAAQAS
+614 PVGPTQPEKPTAQAS

-639 NGKDVPIHAEKSG
+639 NGKDVPIHAEKRG
-652 TVYTITTAEGQA
+652 TVYTIIAAEAQA

-675 LRSWGVEELVFQAPE
+675 LRSWGVEELVFQTPE

-701 SRGTDFQCYSLT
+701 SRGTDFQCYSLA

-720 FTLDGESIAD
+720 FTLDGGSIAD

>member
-72 ITISTSDGAEA
+72 ITISTSEGAEA

-103 SSNATIHVEGKNHID
+103 SSNATIHVEGENHID
-118 SGTTTS
+118 SGTTPS
-124 DESLIHVSDGS
+124 DASLIHVSDGS
-135 LNLTSETGGKLELTN
+135 LNLTSETGGELELTN
-150 QESNGAVIGSDKD
+150 QESDGAVIGSDKD

-179 AGASLGMGDG
+179 AGASLGMGEG

-225 GSKGEMSGSI
+225 GSEGEMSGSI
-235 TIGSN
+235 TI
-240 ADVTAISGNDGA
+240 A
-252 GIGSGDKGE
+252 GDAN
-261 MSGSVEIL
+261 V
-269 DSAAVSAG
+269 AAA

-292 MSETGTV
+292 MSETGSI

-332 LDNAIV
+332 LDNAAV
-338 NAGSDDYGA
+338 NAGSDDLGA

-370 ASGDHESAGIG
+370 ANGDHESAGIG
-381 AGAWS
+381 AGARS
-386 DAGDGDGMTGTIMI
+386 NNGSSGGMTGTIMI

-415 AAIGGED
+415 AAIGGEN
-422 DSDMKGIIAILGNAQ
+422 DSDMKGIIAILGNAR
-437 VTTGVVNELKAEVKS
+437 VTTGVVNELKAEIDSNGKIA
-452 DGSVSLTVTPKD
+452 LTVTPK
-464 NEVGNIGGQQN
+464 EGEIGNIGGQQN
-475 GHSDSN
+475 GHNASN
-481 GRFIFSSGVTVNGV
+481 GRFIFGSGVTVNGV
-495 KGGDTDGL
+495 KGDDTDGL
-503 NDFVNLYQDGE
+503 NDFVNLYQDDE

-614 PVGPTQPEKPAAQAS
+614 PVDPIQPEKPTAQAS

-639 NGKDVPIHAEKSG
+639 NGKDVPIHAEKRG
-652 TVYTITTAEGQA
+652 TVYTITTAEAQA

-670 YGLKV
+670 YGLKI
-675 LRSWGVEELVFQAPE
+675 LRSWGVEELVFQTPE

-713 HDGSAVS
+713 HDGSEIR
-720 FTLDGESIAD
+720 FTLDEENIAD
-730 ILK
+730 ILN

>member
-25 AQEYDLVNGDITV
+25 AQEYDLAQGDITV

-46 VSQGDIQ
+46 VSQGDTQ

-72 ITISTSDGAEA
+72 ITISTSEGAEA

-118 SGTTTS
+118 SGTTQS
-124 DESLIHVSDGS
+124 DASLIHVSDGS
-135 LNLTSETGGKLELTN
+135 LNLTSETGGELELTN
-150 QESNGAVIGSDKD
+150 QESDGAVIGSDKD
-163 EEFSGSITVD
+163 EEFSGSITID

-179 AGASLGMGDG
+179 AGASLGIGNG
-189 AAIGSGAGGDFT
+189 AAIGSGADGDFT

-225 GSKGEMSGSI
+225 GARGEMSGSI
-235 TIGSN
+235 TI
-240 ADVTAISGNDGA
+240 A
-252 GIGSGDKGE
+252 GDAN
-261 MSGSVEIL
+261 V
-269 DSAAVSAG
+269 AAA
-277 SADEGAGIGSGYDGD
+277 SADEGAGIGSGKGGEL
-292 MSETGTV
+292 SETGTV
-299 TIRGDANVTAISGDD
+299 TIRGDANVTAISGND
-314 GAGIGSGSD
+314 GAGIGSGQDNS
-323 ANMAGTIEI
+323 MSGTIEI

-338 NAGSDDYGA
+338 NAGSDDYGS
-347 GIGSGLRGEMSG
+347 GIGSGYRGEMSG
-359 DITIGGSAQVT
+359 SITIGGNAQVT

-381 AGAWS
+381 AGAQS
-386 DAGDGDGMTGTIMI
+386 INGSSGGMTGTIMI
-400 RDNAQVTANAGREGS
+400 RDNAQVTANAGRKGS
-415 AAIGGED
+415 AAIGGEN

-437 VTTGVVNELKAEVKS
+437 VTTGVVNELKAEIDSNGKVA
-452 DGSVSLTVTPKD
+452 LTVTPK
-464 NEVGNIGGQQN
+464 EGEIGNIGGQQN
-475 GHSDSN
+475 GHNAPN

-503 NDFVNLYQDGE
+503 NKFVNLYQDGE

-557 GHYLVECRIRITGVG
+557 GHYPVECRIRITGVG

-586 GELIIPEKEPEKEP
+586 GELIIPEKEPE
-600 EENPPEEPKPEEPK
+600 ENPPEEPKPEEPK
-614 PVGPTQPEKPAAQAS
+614 PVGPTQPEKPTAQAS

-639 NGKDVPIHAEKSG
+639 NGKDVPIHAEKRG
-652 TVYTITTAEGQA
+652 TVYTIIAAEAQA

-675 LRSWGVEELVFQAPE
+675 LRSWGVDELVFQTPE

-701 SRGTDFQCYSLT
+701 SRGTDFQCYSLA

>member
-38 SADDSGQY
+38 SANDSGQY
-46 VSQGDIQ
+46 VSQGDTQ

-72 ITISTSDGAEA
+72 ITISTSEGAEA

-103 SSNATIHVEGKNHID
+103 SSKATIHVEGENHID
-118 SGTTTS
+118 SGTTQS
-124 DESLIHVSDGS
+124 DASLIHVSDGS
-135 LNLTSETGGKLELTN
+135 LNLTSETGGELELTN
-150 QESNGAVIGSDKD
+150 QESDGAVIGSDKE
-163 EEFSGSITVD
+163 EEFSGSITID

-179 AGASLGMGDG
+179 AGASLGIGNG
-189 AAIGSGAGGDFT
+189 AAIGSGADGDFT

-225 GSKGEMSGSI
+225 GARGEMSGSI
-235 TIGSN
+235 TI
-240 ADVTAISGNDGA
+240 A
-252 GIGSGDKGE
+252 GDAN
-261 MSGSVEIL
+261 V
-269 DSAAVSAG
+269 AAA
-277 SADEGAGIGSGYDGD
+277 SADEGAGIGSGKGGEL
-292 MSETGTV
+292 SETGTV
-299 TIRGDANVTAISGDD
+299 TIRGDANVTAISGND
-314 GAGIGSGSD
+314 GAGIGSGQDNS
-323 ANMAGTIEI
+323 MSGTIEI

-338 NAGSDDYGA
+338 NAGSDDYGS
-347 GIGSGLRGEMSG
+347 GIGSGYRGEMSG
-359 DITIGGSAQVT
+359 SITIGGNAQVT

-381 AGAWS
+381 AGARS
-386 DAGDGDGMTGTIMI
+386 INGSSGGMTGTIMI
-400 RDNAQVTANAGREGS
+400 RDNAQVTANAGRMGS

-437 VTTGVVNELKAEVKS
+437 VTTGVVNELKAKIDSNGKVA
-452 DGSVSLTVTPKD
+452 LTVTPK
-464 NEVGNIGGQQN
+464 EGEIGNIGGQQN
-475 GHSDSN
+475 GHNAPN

-503 NDFVNLYQDGE
+503 NKFVNLYQDGE

-527 NGAFSAEVK
+527 NGGFSAEVK
-536 DGTASVRNILYN
+536 EGTASVRNILYN

-586 GELIIPEKEPEKEP
+586 GELIIPEKEPE
-600 EENPPEEPKPEEPK
+600 ENPPEEPKPEEPK
-614 PVGPTQPEKPAAQAS
+614 PVGPTQPEKPTAQAS

-639 NGKDVPIHAEKSG
+639 NGKDVPIHAEKRG
-652 TVYTITTAEGQA
+652 TVYTIIAAEAQA

-675 LRSWGVEELVFQAPE
+675 LRSWGVEELVFQTPE

-701 SRGTDFQCYSLT
+701 SRGTDFQCYSLA

-720 FTLDGESIAD
+720 FTLDGGSIAD

>member
-25 AQEYDLVNGDITV
+25 AQEYDLAQGDITV

-72 ITISTSDGAEA
+72 ITISTSEGAEA

-103 SSNATIHVEGKNHID
+103 SSNATIHVEGENHID
-118 SGTTTS
+118 SGTTQS
-124 DESLIHVSDGS
+124 DASLIHVSDGS
-135 LNLTSETGGKLELTN
+135 LNLTSETGGELELTN
-150 QESNGAVIGSDKD
+150 QESDGAVIGSDKE
-163 EEFSGSITVD
+163 EEFSGSITID

-235 TIGSN
+235 TI
-240 ADVTAISGNDGA
+240 A
-252 GIGSGDKGE
+252 GDAN
-261 MSGSVEIL
+261 V
-269 DSAAVSAG
+269 AAA
-277 SADEGAGIGSGYDGD
+277 SADEGAGIGSGKGGEL
-292 MSETGTV
+292 SETGTV
-299 TIRGDANVTAISGDD
+299 TIRGDANVTAISGND
-314 GAGIGSGSD
+314 GAGIGSGQDNS
-323 ANMAGTIEI
+323 MSGTIEI

-338 NAGSDDYGA
+338 NAGSDNYGS
-347 GIGSGLRGEMSG
+347 GIGSGYRGEMSG
-359 DITIGGSAQVT
+359 SITIGGNAQVT

-381 AGAWS
+381 AGARS
-386 DAGDGDGMTGTIMI
+386 INGSSGGMTGTIMI
-400 RDNAQVTANAGREGS
+400 RDNAQVTANAGRMGS

-437 VTTGVVNELKAEVKS
+437 VTTGVVNELKAEIDSNGKVA
-452 DGSVSLTVTPKD
+452 LTVTPK
-464 NEVGNIGGQQN
+464 EGEIGSIGGQQN
-475 GHSDSN
+475 GHNAPN

-503 NDFVNLYQDGE
+503 NKFVNLYQDGE

-527 NGAFSAEVK
+527 NGAFSAKVK

-557 GHYLVECRIRITGVG
+557 GHYPVECRIRITGVG

-586 GELIIPEKEPEKEP
+586 GELIIPEKEPE
-600 EENPPEEPKPEEPK
+600 ENPPEEPKPEEPK
-614 PVGPTQPEKPAAQAS
+614 PVGPTQPEKPTAQAS

-639 NGKDVPIHAEKSG
+639 NGKDVPIHAEKRG
-652 TVYTITTAEGQA
+652 TVYTIIAAEAQA

-675 LRSWGVEELVFQAPE
+675 LRSWGVEELVFQTPE

-701 SRGTDFQCYSLT
+701 SRGTDFQCYSLA

-720 FTLDGESIAD
+720 FTLDGGSIAD

>member
-46 VSQGDIQ
+46 VSQGDTQ

-72 ITISTSDGAEA
+72 ITISTSEGAEA

-103 SSNATIHVEGKNHID
+103 SSNATIHVEGENHID
-118 SGTTTS
+118 SGTTQS
-124 DESLIHVSDGS
+124 DASLIHVSDGS
-135 LNLTSETGGKLELTN
+135 LNLTSETGGELELTN
-150 QESNGAVIGSDKD
+150 QESDGAMIGSDK
-163 EEFSGSITVD
+163 EEKFSGSITID

-179 AGASLGMGDG
+179 AGASLGIGNG
-189 AAIGSGAGGDFT
+189 AAIGSGADGDFT

-225 GSKGEMSGSI
+225 GSMGEMSGSI
-235 TIGSN
+235 TI
-240 ADVTAISGNDGA
+240 A
-252 GIGSGDKGE
+252 GDAN
-261 MSGSVEIL
+261 V
-269 DSAAVSAG
+269 AAA
-277 SADEGAGIGSGYDGD
+277 SADEGAGIGSGKGGEL
-292 MSETGTV
+292 SETGTV
-299 TIRGDANVTAISGDD
+299 TIRGDANVTAISGND
-314 GAGIGSGSD
+314 GAGIGSGQDNS
-323 ANMAGTIEI
+323 MSGTIEI

-338 NAGSDDYGA
+338 NAGSDDYGS
-347 GIGSGLRGEMSG
+347 GIGSGYRGEMSG
-359 DITIGGSAQVT
+359 SITIGGNAQVT

-381 AGAWS
+381 AGAQS
-386 DAGDGDGMTGTIMI
+386 INGSSGGMTGTIMI
-400 RDNAQVTANAGREGS
+400 RDNAQVTANAGRKGS

-422 DSDMKGIIAILGNAQ
+422 DSDMKGIIAILGNAR
-437 VTTGVVNELKAEVKS
+437 VTTGVVNELKAEIDSNGKVA
-452 DGSVSLTVTPKD
+452 LTVTPK
-464 NEVGNIGGQQN
+464 EGEIGNIGGQQN
-475 GHSDSN
+475 GHNAPN

-495 KGGDTDGL
+495 KGDDTDGL
-503 NDFVNLYQDGE
+503 NKFVNLYQDGE

-557 GHYLVECRIRITGVG
+557 GHYPVECRIRITGVG

-586 GELIIPEKEPEKEP
+586 GELIIPEKEPE
-600 EENPPEEPKPEEPK
+600 ENPPEEPKPEEPK
-614 PVGPTQPEKPAAQAS
+614 PVGPTQPEKPTAQAS

-639 NGKDVPIHAEKSG
+639 NGKDVPIHAEKRG
-652 TVYTITTAEGQA
+652 TVYTIIAAEAQA

-675 LRSWGVEELVFQAPE
+675 LRSWGVEELVFQTPE

>member
-25 AQEYDLVNGDITV
+25 AQEYDLAQGDITV

-46 VSQGDIQ
+46 VSQGDTQ

-72 ITISTSDGAEA
+72 ITISTSEGAEA
-83 DITIKDLDVST
+83 NITIKDLDMST

-103 SSNATIHVEGKNHID
+103 SSNATIHVEGENHID
-118 SGTTTS
+118 SGTTQS
-124 DESLIHVSDGS
+124 DASLIHVSDGS
-135 LNLTSETGGKLELTN
+135 LNLTSETGGELELIN
-150 QESNGAVIGSDKD
+150 QESDGAVIGSDKD
-163 EEFSGSITVD
+163 EEFSGSITID

-179 AGASLGMGDG
+179 AGASLGIGNG
-189 AAIGSGAGGDFT
+189 AAIGSGADGDFT

-225 GSKGEMSGSI
+225 GARGEMSGSI
-235 TIGSN
+235 TI
-240 ADVTAISGNDGA
+240 A
-252 GIGSGDKGE
+252 GDAN
-261 MSGSVEIL
+261 V
-269 DSAAVSAG
+269 AAA
-277 SADEGAGIGSGYDGD
+277 SADEGAGIGSGKGGEL
-292 MSETGTV
+292 SETGTV
-299 TIRGDANVTAISGDD
+299 TIRGDANVTAISGND
-314 GAGIGSGSD
+314 GAGIGSGQDNS
-323 ANMAGTIEI
+323 MSGTIEI

-338 NAGSDDYGA
+338 NAGSDDYGS
-347 GIGSGLRGEMSG
+347 GIGSGYRGEMSG
-359 DITIGGSAQVT
+359 SITIGGNAQVT

-381 AGAWS
+381 AGAQS
-386 DAGDGDGMTGTIMI
+386 INGSSGGMTGTIMI
-400 RDNAQVTANAGREGS
+400 RDNAQVTANAGRKGS

-422 DSDMKGIIAILGNAQ
+422 DSDMKGIIAILGNAR
-437 VTTGVVNELKAEVKS
+437 VTTGVVNELKAEIDSNGKVA
-452 DGSVSLTVTPKD
+452 LTVTPK
-464 NEVGNIGGQQN
+464 EGEIGNIGGQQN
-475 GHSDSN
+475 GHNAPN

-503 NDFVNLYQDGE
+503 NEFVNLYQDGE

-586 GELIIPEKEPEKEP
+586 GELIIPEKEPEG
-600 EENPPEEPKPEEPK
+600 NPPEEPKPEEPK
-614 PVGPTQPEKPAAQAS
+614 PVGPTQPEKPTAQAS

-634 RVSDQ
+634 RVTDQ
-639 NGKDVPIHAEKSG
+639 NGKDVPIHAEKCG
-652 TVYTITTAEGQA
+652 TVYTIIAAEAQA

-675 LRSWGVEELVFQAPE
+675 LRSWGVEELIFQTPE

>member
-46 VSQGDIQ
+46 VSQGDTQ

-72 ITISTSDGAEA
+72 ITISTSEGAEA

-103 SSNATIHVEGKNHID
+103 SSNATIHVEGENHID
-118 SGTTTS
+118 SGTTQS
-124 DESLIHVSDGS
+124 DASLIHVSDGS
-135 LNLTSETGGKLELTN
+135 LNLTSETGGELELTN
-150 QESNGAVIGSDKD
+150 QESDGAVIGSDKE
-163 EEFSGSITVD
+163 EEFSGSITID

-179 AGASLGMGDG
+179 AGASLGIGDG
-189 AAIGSGAGGDFT
+189 AAIGSGTGGDFT

-225 GSKGEMSGSI
+225 GSMGEMSGSI
-235 TIGSN
+235 TI
-240 ADVTAISGNDGA
+240 A
-252 GIGSGDKGE
+252 GDAN
-261 MSGSVEIL
+261 V
-269 DSAAVSAG
+269 AAA
-277 SADEGAGIGSGYDGD
+277 SADEGAGIGSGKGGEL
-292 MSETGTV
+292 SETGTV
-299 TIRGDANVTAISGDD
+299 TIRGDANVTAISGND
-314 GAGIGSGSD
+314 GAGIGSGQDNS
-323 ANMAGTIEI
+323 MSGTIEI

-338 NAGSDDYGA
+338 NAGSDDYGS
-347 GIGSGLRGEMSG
+347 GIGSGYRGEMSG
-359 DITIGGSAQVT
+359 SITIGGNAQVT

-381 AGAWS
+381 AGAQS
-386 DAGDGDGMTGTIMI
+386 INGSSGGMTGTIMI
-400 RDNAQVTANAGREGS
+400 RDNAQVTANAGRKGS

-422 DSDMKGIIAILGNAQ
+422 DSDMKGIIAILGNAR
-437 VTTGVVNELKAEVKS
+437 VTTGVVNELKAEIDSNGKVA
-452 DGSVSLTVTPKD
+452 LTVTPK
-464 NEVGNIGGQQN
+464 EGEIGNIGGQQN
-475 GHSDSN
+475 GHNAPN

-495 KGGDTDGL
+495 KGDDTDGL
-503 NDFVNLYQDGE
+503 NKFVNLYQDGE

-557 GHYLVECRIRITGVG
+557 GHYPVECRIRITGVG

-586 GELIIPEKEPEKEP
+586 GELIIPEKEPE
-600 EENPPEEPKPEEPK
+600 ENPPEEPKPEEPK
-614 PVGPTQPEKPAAQAS
+614 PVGPTQPEKPTAQAS

-639 NGKDVPIHAEKSG
+639 NGKDVPIHAEKRG
-652 TVYTITTAEGQA
+652 TVYTIIAAEAQA

-675 LRSWGVEELVFQAPE
+675 LRSWGVEELVFQTPE

>member
-25 AQEYDLVNGDITV
+25 AQEYDLAQGDITV

-46 VSQGDIQ
+46 VSQGDTQ

-72 ITISTSDGAEA
+72 ITLSTSEGAEA
-83 DITIKDLDVST
+83 DITSKDLDVST

-118 SGTTTS
+118 SGTTQS
-124 DESLIHVSDGS
+124 DASLIHVSDGS
-135 LNLTSETGGKLELTN
+135 LNLTSETGGELELTN
-150 QESNGAVIGSDKD
+150 QESDGAVIGSDKD
-163 EEFSGSITVD
+163 EEFSGSITID

-179 AGASLGMGDG
+179 AGASLGMGEG

-225 GSKGEMSGSI
+225 GARGEMSGSI
-235 TIGSN
+235 TI
-240 ADVTAISGNDGA
+240 A
-252 GIGSGDKGE
+252 GDAN
-261 MSGSVEIL
+261 V
-269 DSAAVSAG
+269 AAA
-277 SADEGAGIGSGYDGD
+277 SADEGAGIGSGKGGEL
-292 MSETGTV
+292 SETGTV
-299 TIRGDANVTAISGDD
+299 TIRGDANVTAISGND
-314 GAGIGSGSD
+314 GAGIGSGQDNS
-323 ANMAGTIEI
+323 MSGTIEI

-338 NAGSDDYGA
+338 NAGSDDYGS
-347 GIGSGLRGEMSG
+347 GIGSGYRGEMSG
-359 DITIGGSAQVT
+359 SITIGGNAQVT

-381 AGAWS
+381 AGAQS
-386 DAGDGDGMTGTIMI
+386 INGSSGGMTGTIMI
-400 RDNAQVTANAGREGS
+400 RDNAQVTANAGRKGS
-415 AAIGGED
+415 AAIGGEN

-437 VTTGVVNELKAEVKS
+437 VTTGVVNELKAEIDSNGKVA
-452 DGSVSLTVTPKD
+452 LTVTP
-464 NEVGNIGGQQN
+464 EEGEIGNIGGQQN
-475 GHSDSN
+475 GHNAPN

-495 KGGDTDGL
+495 NGGDTDGL
-503 NDFVNLYQDGE
+503 NKFVNLYQDGE

-600 EENPPEEPKPEEPK
+600 EENPPEEPKPEEP
-614 PVGPTQPEKPAAQAS
+614 TAQAS

-639 NGKDVPIHAEKSG
+639 NGKDVPIHAEKRG
-652 TVYTITTAEGQA
+652 TVYTIIAAEAQA

-675 LRSWGVEELVFQAPE
+675 LRSWGVEELVFQTPE

-713 HDGSAVS
+713 HDGSEIR

>member
-25 AQEYDLVNGDITV
+25 AQEYDLAQGDITV

-46 VSQGDIQ
+46 VSQGDTQ

-72 ITISTSDGAEA
+72 ITISTSEGAEA

-103 SSNATIHVEGKNHID
+103 SSNATIHVEGENHID
-118 SGTTTS
+118 SGTTQS
-124 DESLIHVSDGS
+124 DASLIHVSDGS
-135 LNLTSETGGKLELTN
+135 LNLTSETGGELELTN
-150 QESNGAVIGSDKD
+150 QESDGAVIGSDK
-163 EEFSGSITVD
+163 EEKFSGSITID

-179 AGASLGMGDG
+179 AGASLGIGNG
-189 AAIGSGAGGDFT
+189 AAIGSGADGDFT

-225 GSKGEMSGSI
+225 GARGEMSGSI
-235 TIGSN
+235 TI
-240 ADVTAISGNDGA
+240 A
-252 GIGSGDKGE
+252 GDAN
-261 MSGSVEIL
+261 V
-269 DSAAVSAG
+269 AAA
-277 SADEGAGIGSGYDGD
+277 SADEGAGIGSGKGGEL
-292 MSETGTV
+292 SETGTV
-299 TIRGDANVTAISGDD
+299 TIRGDANVTAISGND
-314 GAGIGSGSD
+314 GAGIGSGQDNS
-323 ANMAGTIEI
+323 MSGTIEI

-338 NAGSDDYGA
+338 NAGSDDYGS
-347 GIGSGLRGEMSG
+347 GIGSGYRGEMSG
-359 DITIGGSAQVT
+359 SITIGGNAQVT

-381 AGAWS
+381 AGARS
-386 DAGDGDGMTGTIMI
+386 INGSSGGMTGTIMI
-400 RDNAQVTANAGREGS
+400 RDNAQVTANAGRMGS

-437 VTTGVVNELKAEVKS
+437 VTTGVVNELKAEIDSNGKVA
-452 DGSVSLTVTPKD
+452 LTVTPK
-464 NEVGNIGGQQN
+464 EGEIGSIGGQQN
-475 GHSDSN
+475 GHNAPN

-503 NDFVNLYQDGE
+503 NKFVNLYQDGE

-586 GELIIPEKEPEKEP
+586 GELIIPEKEPE
-600 EENPPEEPKPEEPK
+600 ENPPEEPKPEEPK
-614 PVGPTQPEKPAAQAS
+614 PVGPTQPEKPTAQAS

-639 NGKDVPIHAEKSG
+639 NGKDVPIHAEKRG
-652 TVYTITTAEGQA
+652 TVYTIIAAEAQA

-675 LRSWGVEELVFQAPE
+675 LRSWGVEELVFQTPE

-701 SRGTDFQCYSLT
+701 SRGTDFQRYSLT

>member
-72 ITISTSDGAEA
+72 ITISTSGSAEA

-103 SSNATIHVEGKNHID
+103 SSNATIHVEGENRID
-118 SGTTTS
+118 SGTTAS
-124 DESLIHVSDGS
+124 DASLIHVSDGS
-135 LNLTSETGGKLELTN
+135 LNLTSETGGELELTN
-150 QESNGAVIGSDKD
+150 QESDGAVIGSDKD
-163 EEFSGSITVD
+163 EEFSGSITID

-179 AGASLGMGDG
+179 AGASLGMGGG

-225 GSKGEMSGSI
+225 GSNGEMSGSI
-235 TIGSN
+235 TI
-240 ADVTAISGNDGA
+240 A
-252 GIGSGDKGE
+252 GDAN
-261 MSGSVEIL
+261 V
-269 DSAAVSAG
+269 AAA

-292 MSETGTV
+292 MSETGSI

-323 ANMAGTIEI
+323 ADMAGNIEI
-332 LDNAIV
+332 LDNASV
-338 NAGSDDYGA
+338 NAGSDDLGA

-359 DITIGGSAQVT
+359 DITIGGSAQAT

-386 DAGDGDGMTGTIMI
+386 DDGDGDGMTGRIVI
-400 RDNAQVTANAGREGS
+400 RDNAQVTANAGQDGS
-415 AAIGGED
+415 AAIGGEN
-422 DSDMKGIIAILGNAQ
+422 DSDMKGVIAILGNAR
-437 VTTGVVNELKAEVKS
+437 VTTGVVNELKAEIDFDSKIT
-452 DGSVSLTVTPKD
+452 LTVTPK
-464 NEVGNIGGQQN
+464 EGEIGSIGGQQN
-475 GHSDSN
+475 GHNAPN
-481 GRFIFSSGVTVNGV
+481 GRFIFGSGVTVNGI
-495 KGGDTDGL
+495 KGDDTDGL
-503 NDFVNLYQDGE
+503 NGFVNLYQGDE

-527 NGAFSAEVK
+527 NGAFSVK
-536 DGTASVRNILYN
+536 VKEGNAKIRVIRYGGENGSSVIPTAPGRYPVVCDLKIPDFNMD
-548 RSLSVPTEP
+548 EP
-557 GHYLVECRIRITGVG
+557 VKLR
-572 IDPDEGPMTVRLKI
+572 I

-600 EENPPEEPKPEEPK
+600 DENPPEEPKPEEPK
-614 PVGPTQPEKPAAQAS
+614 PVGPTQPEKPAVQAS

-634 RVSDQ
+634 RVIDQ
-639 NGKDVPIHAEKSG
+639 NGKDVPIRAEKSG
-652 TVYTITTAEGQA
+652 TVYTITTAESQA
-664 TLTGNL
+664 ALTGNL
-670 YGLKV
+670 YGLRV

>member
-38 SADDSGQY
+38 SANDSGQY
-46 VSQGDIQ
+46 VSQGDTQ

-72 ITISTSDGAEA
+72 ITISTSEGAEA

-103 SSNATIHVEGKNHID
+103 SSNATIHVEGENHID
-118 SGTTTS
+118 SGTTQS
-124 DESLIHVSDGS
+124 DASLIHVSDGS
-135 LNLTSETGGKLELTN
+135 LNLTSETGGELELIN
-150 QESNGAVIGSDKD
+150 QESDGAVIGSDKE

-179 AGASLGMGDG
+179 AGASLGIGNG
-189 AAIGSGAGGDFT
+189 AAIGSGADGDFT

-235 TIGSN
+235 TI
-240 ADVTAISGNDGA
+240 A
-252 GIGSGDKGE
+252 GDAN
-261 MSGSVEIL
+261 V
-269 DSAAVSAG
+269 AAA

-292 MSETGTV
+292 MSETGSI

-338 NAGSDDYGA
+338 NAGSDDYGS

-359 DITIGGSAQVT
+359 DITIGGNAQVT

-386 DAGDGDGMTGTIMI
+386 DDGDGDGMTGTIMI
-400 RDNAQVTANAGREGS
+400 RDNAQVTANAGRKGS

-437 VTTGVVNELKAEVKS
+437 VTTGVVNELKAEIDSNGKVA
-452 DGSVSLTVTPKD
+452 LTVTPK
-464 NEVGNIGGQQN
+464 EGEIGNIGGQQN
-475 GHSDSN
+475 GHNAPN

-503 NDFVNLYQDGE
+503 NKFVNLYQDGE

-557 GHYLVECRIRITGVG
+557 GHYPVECRIRITGVG

-586 GELIIPEKEPEKEP
+586 GELIIPEKEPE
-600 EENPPEEPKPEEPK
+600 ENPPEEPKPEEPK
-614 PVGPTQPEKPAAQAS
+614 PVGPTQPEKPTAQAS

-639 NGKDVPIHAEKSG
+639 NGKDVPIHAEKRG
-652 TVYTITTAEGQA
+652 TVYTIIAAEAQA

-675 LRSWGVEELVFQAPE
+675 LRSWGVDELVFQTPE

-701 SRGTDFQCYSLT
+701 SRGTDFQCYSLA

>member
-38 SADDSGQY
+38 SANDSGQY
-46 VSQGDIQ
+46 VSQGDTQ

-72 ITISTSDGAEA
+72 ITISTSEGAEA

-103 SSNATIHVEGKNHID
+103 SSNATIHVEGENHID
-118 SGTTTS
+118 SGTTQS
-124 DESLIHVSDGS
+124 DASLIHVSDGS
-135 LNLTSETGGKLELTN
+135 LNLTSETGGELELTN
-150 QESNGAVIGSDKD
+150 QESDGAVIGSDKE
-163 EEFSGSITVD
+163 EEFSGSITID

-179 AGASLGMGDG
+179 AGASLGIGNG
-189 AAIGSGAGGDFT
+189 AAIGSGADGDFT

-225 GSKGEMSGSI
+225 GARGEMSGSI
-235 TIGSN
+235 TI
-240 ADVTAISGNDGA
+240 A
-252 GIGSGDKGE
+252 GDAN
-261 MSGSVEIL
+261 V
-269 DSAAVSAG
+269 AAA
-277 SADEGAGIGSGYDGD
+277 SADEGAGIGSGKGGEL
-292 MSETGTV
+292 SETGTV
-299 TIRGDANVTAISGDD
+299 TIRGDANVTAISGND
-314 GAGIGSGSD
+314 GAGIGSGQDNS
-323 ANMAGTIEI
+323 MSGTIEI

-338 NAGSDDYGA
+338 NAGSDDYGS
-347 GIGSGLRGEMSG
+347 GIGSGYRGEMSG
-359 DITIGGSAQVT
+359 SITIGGNAQVT

-386 DAGDGDGMTGTIMI
+386 DDGDGDGMTGTIMI
-400 RDNAQVTANAGREGS
+400 RDNAQVTANAGRKGS

-422 DSDMKGIIAILGNAQ
+422 DSDMKGIIAILGNAR
-437 VTTGVVNELKAEVKS
+437 VTTGVVNELKAEIDSNGKVA
-452 DGSVSLTVTPKD
+452 LTVTPK
-464 NEVGNIGGQQN
+464 EGEIGNIGGQQN
-475 GHSDSN
+475 GHNAPN

-503 NDFVNLYQDGE
+503 NEFVNLYQDGE

-527 NGAFSAEVK
+527 NGGFSAEVK

-586 GELIIPEKEPEKEP
+586 GELIIPEKEPE
-600 EENPPEEPKPEEPK
+600 ENPPEEPKPEEPK
-614 PVGPTQPEKPAAQAS
+614 PVGPTQPEKPTVQAS

-639 NGKDVPIHAEKSG
+639 NGKDVPIHAEKRG
-652 TVYTITTAEGQA
+652 TVYTIIAAEAQA

-675 LRSWGVEELVFQAPE
+675 LRSWGVEELVFQTPE

-713 HDGSAVS
+713 HDGSEIR

>member
-25 AQEYDLVNGDITV
+25 AQEYDLAQGDITV

-46 VSQGDIQ
+46 VSQGDTQ

-72 ITISTSDGAEA
+72 ITISTSEGAEA
-83 DITIKDLDVST
+83 NITIKDLDVST

-118 SGTTTS
+118 SGTTQS
-124 DESLIHVSDGS
+124 DASLIHVSDGS
-135 LNLTSETGGKLELTN
+135 LNLTSETGGELELTN
-150 QESNGAVIGSDKD
+150 QESDGAVIGSDKD
-163 EEFSGSITVD
+163 EEFSGSITID

-179 AGASLGMGDG
+179 AGASLGIGNG
-189 AAIGSGAGGDFT
+189 AAIGSGADGDFT

-225 GSKGEMSGSI
+225 GARGEMSGSI
-235 TIGSN
+235 TI
-240 ADVTAISGNDGA
+240 A
-252 GIGSGDKGE
+252 GDAN
-261 MSGSVEIL
+261 V
-269 DSAAVSAG
+269 AAA
-277 SADEGAGIGSGYDGD
+277 SADEGAGIGSGKGGEL
-292 MSETGTV
+292 SETGTV
-299 TIRGDANVTAISGDD
+299 TIRGDANVTAISGND
-314 GAGIGSGSD
+314 GAGIGSGQDNS
-323 ANMAGTIEI
+323 MSGTIEI

-338 NAGSDDYGA
+338 NAGSDDYGS
-347 GIGSGLRGEMSG
+347 GIGSGYRGEMSG
-359 DITIGGSAQVT
+359 SITIGGNAQVT

-381 AGAWS
+381 AGAQS
-386 DAGDGDGMTGTIMI
+386 INGSSGGMTGTIMI
-400 RDNAQVTANAGREGS
+400 RDNAQVTANAGRKGS
-415 AAIGGED
+415 AAIGGEN

-437 VTTGVVNELKAEVKS
+437 VTTGVVNELKAEIDSNGKVA
-452 DGSVSLTVTPKD
+452 LTVTP
-464 NEVGNIGGQQN
+464 EEGEIGNIGGQQN
-475 GHSDSN
+475 GHNAPN

-495 KGGDTDGL
+495 NGGDTDGL
-503 NDFVNLYQDGE
+503 NKFVNLYQDGE

-600 EENPPEEPKPEEPK
+600 EENPPEEPKPEEP
-614 PVGPTQPEKPAAQAS
+614 TAQAS
-629 SAALY
+629 STALY

-639 NGKDVPIHAEKSG
+639 NGKDVPIHAEKRG
-652 TVYTITTAEGQA
+652 TVYTIIAAEAQA

-675 LRSWGVEELVFQAPE
+675 LRSWGVEELVFQTPE

-701 SRGTDFQCYSLT
+701 SRGTDFQRYSLT

>member
-25 AQEYDLVNGDITV
+25 AQEYDLAQGDITV

-46 VSQGDIQ
+46 VSQGDTQ

-72 ITISTSDGAEA
+72 ITISTSEGAEA

-103 SSNATIHVEGKNHID
+103 SSNATIHVEGENHID
-118 SGTTTS
+118 SGTTQS
-124 DESLIHVSDGS
+124 DASLIHVSDGS
-135 LNLTSETGGKLELTN
+135 LNLTSETGGELELTN
-150 QESNGAVIGSDKD
+150 QESDGAVIGSDK
-163 EEFSGSITVD
+163 EEKFSGSITID

-179 AGASLGMGDG
+179 AGASLGIGDG
-189 AAIGSGAGGDFT
+189 AAIGSGADGDFT

-225 GSKGEMSGSI
+225 GSMGEMSGSI
-235 TIGSN
+235 TI
-240 ADVTAISGNDGA
+240 A
-252 GIGSGDKGE
+252 GDAN
-261 MSGSVEIL
+261 V
-269 DSAAVSAG
+269 AAA
-277 SADEGAGIGSGYDGD
+277 SADEGAGIGSGKGGEL
-292 MSETGTV
+292 SETGTV
-299 TIRGDANVTAISGDD
+299 TIRGDANVTAISGND
-314 GAGIGSGSD
+314 GAGIGSGQDNS
-323 ANMAGTIEI
+323 MSGTIEI

-338 NAGSDDYGA
+338 NAGSDDYGS
-347 GIGSGLRGEMSG
+347 GIGSGYRGEMSG
-359 DITIGGSAQVT
+359 SITIGGSAQVT

-381 AGAWS
+381 AGAQS
-386 DAGDGDGMTGTIMI
+386 INGSSGGMTGTIMI
-400 RDNAQVTANAGREGS
+400 RDNAQVTANAGRESS
-415 AAIGGED
+415 AAIGGEN

-437 VTTGVVNELKAEVKS
+437 VTTGVVNELKAEIDSNGKVA
-452 DGSVSLTVTPKD
+452 LTVTPK
-464 NEVGNIGGQQN
+464 EGEIGSIGGQQN
-475 GHSDSN
+475 GHNAPN

-503 NDFVNLYQDGE
+503 NKFVNLYQDGE
-514 GSNYINLEVSVDE
+514 DSNYINLEVSVDE
-527 NGAFSAEVK
+527 NGAFSAKVK

-586 GELIIPEKEPEKEP
+586 GELIIPEKEPE
-600 EENPPEEPKPEEPK
+600 ENPPEEPKPEEPK
-614 PVGPTQPEKPAAQAS
+614 PVGPTQPEKPTAQAS

-652 TVYTITTAEGQA
+652 TVYTIIAAEAQA

-675 LRSWGVEELVFQAPE
+675 LRSWGVEELVFQTPE

-701 SRGTDFQCYSLT
+701 SRGTDFQCYSLA

-720 FTLDGESIAD
+720 FTLDGGSIAD

>member
-46 VSQGDIQ
+46 VSQGDTQ

-72 ITISTSDGAEA
+72 ITISTSEGAEA

-118 SGTTTS
+118 SGTTQS
-124 DESLIHVSDGS
+124 DASLIHVSDGS
-135 LNLTSETGGKLELTN
+135 LNLTSETGGELELTN
-150 QESNGAVIGSDKD
+150 QESDGAVIGSDK
-163 EEFSGSITVD
+163 EEKFSGSITID

-179 AGASLGMGDG
+179 AGASLGIGNG
-189 AAIGSGAGGDFT
+189 AAIGSGADGDFT

-225 GSKGEMSGSI
+225 GARGEMSGSI
-235 TIGSN
+235 TI
-240 ADVTAISGNDGA
+240 A
-252 GIGSGDKGE
+252 GDAN
-261 MSGSVEIL
+261 V
-269 DSAAVSAG
+269 AAA
-277 SADEGAGIGSGYDGD
+277 SADEGAGIGSGKGGEL
-292 MSETGTV
+292 SETGTV
-299 TIRGDANVTAISGDD
+299 TIRGDANVTAISGND
-314 GAGIGSGSD
+314 GAGIGSGQDNS
-323 ANMAGTIEI
+323 MSGTIEI

-338 NAGSDDYGA
+338 NAGSDDYGS
-347 GIGSGLRGEMSG
+347 GIGSGYRGEMSG
-359 DITIGGSAQVT
+359 SITIGGSAQVT

-381 AGAWS
+381 AGAQS
-386 DAGDGDGMTGTIMI
+386 INGSSGGMTGAIMI
-400 RDNAQVTANAGREGS
+400 RDNAQVTANAGRKGS

-437 VTTGVVNELKAEVKS
+437 VTTGVVNELKAEIDSNGKVA
-452 DGSVSLTVTPKD
+452 LTVTPK
-464 NEVGNIGGQQN
+464 EGEIGNIGGQQN
-475 GHSDSN
+475 GHNAPN

-503 NDFVNLYQDGE
+503 NKFVNLYQDGE

-586 GELIIPEKEPEKEP
+586 GELIIPEKEPE
-600 EENPPEEPKPEEPK
+600 ENPPEEPKPEEPK
-614 PVGPTQPEKPAAQAS
+614 PVGPTQPEKPTAQAS
-629 SAALY
+629 STALY

-639 NGKDVPIHAEKSG
+639 NGKDVPIHAEKRG
-652 TVYTITTAEGQA
+652 TVYTIIAAEAQA

-675 LRSWGVEELVFQAPE
+675 LRSWGVEELVFQTPE

-713 HDGSAVS
+713 HDGSEIR

>member
-25 AQEYDLVNGDITV
+25 AQEYDLAQGDITV

-46 VSQGDIQ
+46 VSQGDTQ

-64 SSSTTDNT
+64 SSSPTDNT
-72 ITISTSDGAEA
+72 ITISTSEGAEA

-103 SSNATIHVEGKNHID
+103 SSNATIHVEGENHID
-118 SGTTTS
+118 SGTTQS
-124 DESLIHVSDGS
+124 DASLIHVSDGS
-135 LNLTSETGGKLELTN
+135 LNLTSETGGELELIN
-150 QESNGAVIGSDKD
+150 QESDGAVIGSDKE
-163 EEFSGSITVD
+163 EEFSGSITID

-179 AGASLGMGDG
+179 AGASLGIGNG
-189 AAIGSGAGGDFT
+189 AAIGSGADGDFT

-235 TIGSN
+235 TI
-240 ADVTAISGNDGA
+240 A
-252 GIGSGDKGE
+252 GDAN
-261 MSGSVEIL
+261 V
-269 DSAAVSAG
+269 AAA
-277 SADEGAGIGSGYDGD
+277 SADEGAGIGSGKGGEL
-292 MSETGTV
+292 SETGTV
-299 TIRGDANVTAISGDD
+299 TIRGDANVTAISGND
-314 GAGIGSGSD
+314 GAGIGSGQDNS
-323 ANMAGTIEI
+323 MSGTIEI

-338 NAGSDDYGA
+338 NAGSDDYGS
-347 GIGSGLRGEMSG
+347 GIGSGYRGEMSG
-359 DITIGGSAQVT
+359 SITIGGSAQVT

-381 AGAWS
+381 AGAQS
-386 DAGDGDGMTGTIMI
+386 INGSSGGMTGTIMI
-400 RDNAQVTANAGREGS
+400 RDNAQVTANAGRKGS

-422 DSDMKGIIAILGNAQ
+422 DSDMKGIIAILGNAR
-437 VTTGVVNELKAEVKS
+437 VTTGVVNELKAEIDSNGKVA
-452 DGSVSLTVTPKD
+452 LTVTPK
-464 NEVGNIGGQQN
+464 EGEMGNIGGQQN
-475 GHSDSN
+475 GHNAPN

-495 KGGDTDGL
+495 KGDDTDGL
-503 NDFVNLYQDGE
+503 NEFVNLYQDGE

-586 GELIIPEKEPEKEP
+586 GELIIPEKEPE
-600 EENPPEEPKPEEPK
+600 ENPPEEPKPEEPK
-614 PVGPTQPEKPAAQAS
+614 PVGPTQPEKPTAQAS

-639 NGKDVPIHAEKSG
+639 NGKDVPIHAEKRG
-652 TVYTITTAEGQA
+652 TVYTIIAAEAQA